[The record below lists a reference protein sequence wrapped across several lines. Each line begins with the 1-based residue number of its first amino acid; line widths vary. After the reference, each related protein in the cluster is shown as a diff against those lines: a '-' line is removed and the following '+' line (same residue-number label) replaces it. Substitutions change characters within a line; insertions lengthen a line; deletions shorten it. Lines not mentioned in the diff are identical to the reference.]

1 MHIKFILSNVG
12 WLSSVDVHGSWA
24 LCDNVYECVRYK
36 HCHGMVIIC
45 CLGGLDF
52 MG

>member
-1 MHIKFILSNVG
+1 MKFILSYVG
-12 WLSSVDVHGSWA
+12 WLSSFDVHGSWDF
-24 LCDNVYECVRYK
+24 CDNVYECVRYK
-36 HCHGMVIIC
+36 HCHGNVISR